1 MHKLVMSFIAAI
13 WGFVRCVE
21 RGSIGPC
28 STAQAEGFNIL
39 AELSKEKIPFSLP
52 GLVARGSNLLS
63 ADKASTVE
71 R

>member
-1 MHKLVMSFIAAI
+1 M
-13 WGFVRCVE
+13 
-21 RGSIGPC
+21 
-28 STAQAEGFNIL
+28 AQAEGFNIL